1 MYIGLNYNSDPNIVD
16 LEALM
21 AIFKGP
27 GVRREEH
34 VHKAGQVAI
43 DVHLDSEDGRPFSQ

>member
-1 MYIGLNYNSDPNIVD
+1 MYIGGLNYNSDPNFVD

-34 VHKAGQVAI
+34 VHETGQAAL
-43 DVHLDSEDGRPFSQ
+43 DVHLDSKHVR